1 MGKVKIKKS
10 DIWIDMT
17 PMSDVMTLLLTF
29 FMLTSTFIKNE
40 PVRVNTPGTV
50 STAKVPETNT
60 LSITISPEMK
70 KGADGKEEP
79 TGNGLV
85 FLGMTNAEQLGQ
97 ILEKMSPELAKNAT
111 LKKIFE
117 SQAQFG
123 VPLDKLNVFLAA
135 NDAQRAKILT
145 GEEPTIKAGI
155 PLDSIEGGMSEFQK
169 WITAAVGV
177 NNDIDLIIKSDSKTP
192 YKTVKKVM
200 SELQDMGESHYYLA
214 TQLDG
219 KKVSAASD
227 YVLSS
232 K

>member
-40 PVRVNTPGTV
+40 PERVNTPGTV
-50 STAKVPETNT
+50 STSKVPEANT
-60 LSITISPEMK
+60 LSITISPEFK
-70 KGADGKEEP
+70 KGADGKDEP

-85 FLGMTNAEQLGQ
+85 FLGMTNADQLGQ
-97 ILEKMSPELAKNAT
+97 ILDKMSPEVAGNAM
-111 LKKIFE
+111 LRKIFE

-123 VPLDKLNVFLAA
+123 VPLSQLKTFLSA
-135 NDAQRAKILT
+135 NDAQRANIMT
-145 GEEPTIKAGI
+145 GQEPTVKAGI
-155 PLDSIEGGMSEFQK
+155 PLDSIDGGMSEFQQ

-177 NNDIDLIIKSDSKTP
+177 NNELNLVIKSDSKTP

-219 KKVSAASD
+219 KKVVDASN
-227 YVLSS
+227 YLVQT